1 MRIKSSIFIAL
12 LSAVLTLGAF
22 YPSNNIPPYEEREAV
37 ILHGVLNFIKQAHV
51 NPKPID
57 DDFSKAVYKMYLE
70 RIDNGK
76 RFLIKED
83 IDKLKVDELGIDD
96 QVNARNLD
104 FFDVS
109 LVMLENGVTRGERIF
124 TDLITNHKFD
134 YDKLEII
141 ELDNDKKEWAN
152 DEEGLKD
159 VWRKYLKYDIV
170 QKFDRKKSKQEDAI
184 EKEKEAK
191 LEADFK
197 KKNGISDDKR
207 DSKKEDKEIF
217 DEENIEV
224 PSLDDTEDIAIVKKT
239 GPVVIKTDAE
249 LLAAAK
255 ADTKEN
261 FQDWFV
267 RLHKLRRSD
276 RFETYL
282 GAITNYFDPHTDYF
296 NPKEK
301 QDFDINMGGK
311 LEGIGARLSVEDDY
325 TKVVSIIPGGPAH
338 IGAELEVDDLII
350 AVTQEGE
357 EEATDIVGWRI
368 SDVVQKIRGKKGTVV
383 KLTTKKKDGTIVD
396 ISIERDRV
404 IIDQSFA
411 RSVLLDFPGTA
422 NNIGYIKL
430 PKFYSSFENEDGNS
444 CAKDVAKEIEKLK
457 GENVNG
463 IILDLR
469 NNTGGSL
476 SDVVDMTGLFIEEGP
491 IVQVKPKNRKAY
503 VHSDTDSDVQYDGP
517 LIVMTNHLSASASE
531 ILAAALQDYGRA
543 IIVGS
548 KSTFGKGSVQRFFD
562 LDRAFTGDND
572 DMKPLG
578 NLKISMQ
585 KFYRVDGGSTQLKG
599 VTPDIILPDNYH
611 YIETGEKEYD
621 NALEWTEI
629 EKEEYSQNVVN
640 LKNKSKIVALSKDRV
655 DNNTD
660 FQLILENAA
669 RLKKNRDFSQYPISV
684 KEYQAVIDQRVEEA
698 KKFKHL
704 LEDDI
709 QYLNVKNMAIDTSYI
724 NDDESRVA
732 RNKVWIEGLRKD
744 IYLEETLKIIRDLIN
759 NEDSYSAIEEKFRK
773 TEKKELKP

>member
-1 MRIKSSIFIAL
+1 MRIQSSAIIAFL
-12 LSAVLTLGAF
+12 GAILTLGAF
-22 YPSNNIPPYEEREAV
+22 YPSENVPYEEREAV

-57 DDFSKAVYKMYLE
+57 DDFSKAVFKMYLE

-76 RFLIKED
+76 RFFIQED
-83 IDKLKVDELGIDD
+83 INKLAVDETNIDN
-96 QVNARNLD
+96 QVNARNLE

-109 LVMLENGVTRGERIF
+109 LDLLDNAVARGERIF
-124 TDLITNHKFD
+124 TDLITNHEFD
-134 YDKLEII
+134 FEKSEII
-141 ELDNDKKEWAN
+141 ELDNDKKLWSK
-152 DEEGLKD
+152 DEKELKD
-159 VWRKYLKYDIV
+159 GWRMYLKYDIV
-170 QKFDRKKSKQEDAI
+170 QKYDRKKSKQEKAI
-184 EKEKEAK
+184 EAE
-191 LEADFK
+191 
-197 KKNGISDDKR
+197 
-207 DSKKEDKEIF
+207 KEDKLEQEF
-217 DEENIEV
+217 DKSNSTANENGGEKE
-224 PSLDDTEDIAIVKKT
+224 TKKE
-239 GPVVIKTDAE
+239 PLVIKTDAE
-249 LLAAAK
+249 LLDEAK
-255 ADTKEN
+255 EDTKEN
-261 FQDWFV
+261 FQDYFE
-267 RLHKLRRSD
+267 RLNDLRRSD

-282 GAITNYFDPHTDYF
+282 GSITNYFDPHTDYF

-338 IGAELEVDDLII
+338 IGNELEVDDLIL
-350 AVTQEGE
+350 AVTQEDE

-396 ISIERDRV
+396 ILIERDRV

-411 RSVLLDFPGTA
+411 RSVLLDLPGTA

-503 VHSDTDSDVQYDGP
+503 VHSDTDESVQYDGP

-548 KSTFGKGSVQRFFD
+548 NSTFGKGSVQRFFD

-572 DMKPLG
+572 AMKPLG

-585 KFYRVDGGSTQLKG
+585 KFYRVNGGSTQLKG

-629 EKEEYSQNVVN
+629 EKEEYSQNVVE
-640 LKNKSKIVALSKDRV
+640 LKNKSKIVALSKERV
-655 DNNTD
+655 ENNKD
-660 FQLILENAA
+660 FNLILENAA
-669 RLKKNRDFSQYPISV
+669 RLKKNRDFSKYPISI
-684 KEYQAVIDQRVEEA
+684 KEYQAVIDQRVEES
-698 KKFKHL
+698 KKFKNL
-704 LEDDI
+704 MEDDV
-709 QYLNVKNMAIDTSYI
+709 QYLKIKNMAIDTNYI
-724 NDDESRVA
+724 NSDESRVA
-732 RNKVWIEGLRKD
+732 RNKDWIEGLQKD
-744 IYLEETLKIIRDLIN
+744 IYIEETLKIIRDLIN
-759 NEDSYSAIEEKFRK
+759 NEDSYSAIEEKFK
-773 TEKKELKP
+773 LSEQKELKP

>member
-1 MRIKSSIFIAL
+1 MRIQSSIFIAL
-12 LSAVLTLGAF
+12 LGAVLTLGAF
-22 YPSNNIPPYEEREAV
+22 YPSDNVPPYEEREAV
-37 ILHGVLNFIKQAHV
+37 ILHGVLTFIKQAHV

-57 DDFSKAVYKMYLE
+57 DDFSKAVFKMYLE

-83 IDKLKVDELGIDD
+83 IDKLKVDELSIDN
-96 QVNARNLD
+96 QVNARTLD

-109 LVMLENGVTRGERIF
+109 LVMLENGVKRGESIF
-124 TDLITNHKFD
+124 TDIITNHKFD
-134 YDKLEII
+134 FDKLEII
-141 ELDNDKKEWAN
+141 ELDNDKKVWAN
-152 DEEGLKD
+152 DEAGLKD

-170 QKFDRKKSKQEDAI
+170 QKFDRKKSKQDDAI
-184 EKEKEAK
+184 EKDKEAQLEIDFKRKNSASDEKENT
-191 LEADFK
+191 EE
-197 KKNGISDDKR
+197 
-207 DSKKEDKEIF
+207 KEPLI
-217 DEENIEV
+217 
-224 PSLDDTEDIAIVKKT
+224 
-239 GPVVIKTDAE
+239 IKTDAE
-249 LLAAAK
+249 LLAAAQV
-255 ADTKEN
+255 DTKEN
-261 FQDWFV
+261 FEDWFE
-267 RLHKLRRSD
+267 RLNKLRRSD

-282 GAITNYFDPHTDYF
+282 GAITNYFDPHTGYF

-311 LEGIGARLSVEDDY
+311 LEGIGARLSIEDDY

-338 IGAELEVDDLII
+338 IGAELEVDDLIM

-357 EEATDIVGWRI
+357 DEATDIVGWRI

-396 ISIERDRV
+396 ISIERDQV

-457 GENVNG
+457 GEDVNG

-503 VHSDTDSDVQYDGP
+503 VHSDTDSNVQYDGP

-548 KSTFGKGSVQRFFD
+548 NSTFGKGSVQRFFN
-562 LDRAFTGDND
+562 LDKAFSGKND

-611 YIETGEKEYD
+611 YIQTGEKEYD

-629 EKEEYSQNVVN
+629 EKKEYSQNVVELN
-640 LKNKSKIVALSKDRV
+640 NKSKIVALSKERV
-655 DNNTD
+655 ENNEN
-660 FQLILENAA
+660 FQLILDNAA
-669 RLKKNRDFSQYPISV
+669 RLKKNRDFSQYPISI

-698 KKFKHL
+698 KKFKNL
-704 LEDDI
+704 FEDDV
-709 QYLNVKNMAIDTSYI
+709 QYLNVENMGIDTSYI
-724 NDDESRVA
+724 NSDESRIA
-732 RNKVWIEGLRKD
+732 RNEVWIEGLKKD

-759 NEDSYSAIEEKFRK
+759 NEDSYSAIEEKFK
-773 TEKKELKP
+773 MSEKKELKP

>member
-1 MRIKSSIFIAL
+1 MRIQSSVFIAL
-12 LSAVLTLGAF
+12 LGAVLTLGAF
-22 YPSNNIPPYEEREAV
+22 YPSNTVAYEEREAV
-37 ILHGVLNFIKQAHV
+37 ILDGVLNFIRQAHV

-57 DDFSKAVYKMYLE
+57 DDFSKAVYKMYLK
-70 RIDNGK
+70 RIDSGK
-76 RFLIKED
+76 RFLIQDD
-83 IDKLKVDELGIDD
+83 IDKLKPSELLLDN

-109 LVMLENGVTRGERIF
+109 LELIDNSIKRSEVIF
-124 TDLITNHKFD
+124 NDIIDNHNFD
-134 YDKLEII
+134 FQKSETI
-141 ELDNDKKEWAN
+141 ELDNDKKTWSK
-152 DEEGLKD
+152 DEAALRD

-170 QKFDRKKSKQEDAI
+170 QKFDRKKSKQEKAI
-184 EKEKEAK
+184 ENEDEEKLQLEFDKKKLNGSLDVNLEKET
-191 LEADFK
+191 
-197 KKNGISDDKR
+197 
-207 DSKKEDKEIF
+207 
-217 DEENIEV
+217 IE
-224 PSLDDTEDIAIVKKT
+224 PLK
-239 GPVVIKTDAE
+239 PFVIKTDAE
-249 LLAAAK
+249 LLAEAK
-255 ADTKEN
+255 EDTKEN
-261 FQDWFV
+261 FTDWFE
-267 RLHKLRRSD
+267 RLNDLRRSD

-282 GAITNYFDPHTDYF
+282 GSITNYFDPHTDYF

-325 TKVVSIIPGGPAH
+325 TKVVSIVPGGPAH
-338 IGAELEVDDLII
+338 IGNELEVDDLIL
-350 AVTQEGE
+350 AVTQEGD

-383 KLTTKKKDGTIVD
+383 KLTTKKKDGSIVD

-411 RSVLLDFPGTA
+411 RSVLLNFPGTA

-457 GENVNG
+457 DENVNG

-503 VHSDTDSDVQYDGP
+503 VHSDTDTDVQYNGP
-517 LIVMTNHLSASASE
+517 LIIMTNHLSASASE

-548 KSTFGKGSVQRFFD
+548 NSTFGKGSVQRFFD
-562 LDRAFTGDND
+562 LDRAFSGVNQE
-572 DMKPLG
+572 MKPLG

-611 YIETGEKEYD
+611 YIDTGEKEYE
-621 NALEWTEI
+621 NALDWTEI
-629 EKEEYSQNVVN
+629 EEKEYSQNVVE
-640 LKNKSKIVALSKDRV
+640 LTNKSKIVALSKERV
-655 DNNTD
+655 EENED
-660 FQLILENAA
+660 FNLILENAA
-669 RLKKNRDFSQYPISV
+669 RLKKNRDFSEYPISIE
-684 KEYQAVIDQRVEEA
+684 EYQAIIDSRVEEA
-698 KKFKHL
+698 KKFENLMK
-704 LEDDI
+704 DDV
-709 QYLNVKNMAIDTSYI
+709 QYMKVENLAVDTSYI
-724 NDDESRVA
+724 NSDESRIA
-732 RNKVWIEGLRKD
+732 RNKVWVEGLQKD
-744 IYLEETLKIIRDLIN
+744 IYVEETLKIIRDLIN
-759 NEDSYSAIEEKFRK
+759 NVDSYSAIEEKFK
-773 TEKKELKP
+773 MSEKKELKP

>member
-1 MRIKSSIFIAL
+1 MRIQPSIFIAL
-12 LSAVLTLGAF
+12 LGAVLTLGAF
-22 YPSNNIPPYEEREAV
+22 YPNNDAPPYEEREAV

-57 DDFSKAVYKMYLE
+57 DNFSKEVFKMYLE

-76 RFLIKED
+76 RFLTKAD
-83 IDKLKVDELGIDD
+83 IDLLKINELTIDD

-109 LVMLENGVTRGERIF
+109 LGKLEAGVAKGNKIF

-134 YDKLEII
+134 FDKSEII
-141 ELDNDKKEWAN
+141 ELDNDKKSWAS
-152 DEEGLKD
+152 DDVDLKD
-159 VWRKYLKYDIV
+159 IWRKYLKYDII
-170 QKFDRKKSKQEDAI
+170 QKFNRKKSKQEDEL
-184 EKEKEAK
+184 EKWKENQ
-191 LEADFK
+191 LEIDFK
-197 KKNGISDDKR
+197 KKNTSPSDEIS
-207 DSKKEDKEIF
+207 
-217 DEENIEV
+217 
-224 PSLDDTEDIAIVKKT
+224 TEDDYKRPA
-239 GPVVIKTDAE
+239 IKTEAE
-249 LLAAAK
+249 LLADAK

-261 FQDWFV
+261 FEDWFE
-267 RLHKLRRSD
+267 RLNDQDRSD

-282 GAITNYFDPHTDYF
+282 SAITNYFDPHTDYF

-311 LEGIGARLSVEDDY
+311 LEGIGARLSIEDDY
-325 TKVVSIIPGGPAH
+325 TKVVSIVPGGPAH
-338 IGAELEVDDLII
+338 IGDELEVDDLIM
-350 AVTQEGE
+350 AVTQEGD
-357 EEATDIVGWRI
+357 EEATDIVGWKI

-383 KLTTKKKDGTIVD
+383 KLTVKKKDGSIVD

-503 VHSDTDSDVQYDGP
+503 VHSDTDPGVQYDGP
-517 LIVMTNHLSASASE
+517 LIIMTNHLSASASE

-548 KSTFGKGSVQRFFD
+548 NSTFGKGSVQRFFD
-562 LDRAFTGDND
+562 LDRAFTGNND
-572 DMKPLG
+572 EMKPLG

-599 VTPDIILPDNYH
+599 VTPDIILPDSYH
-611 YIETGEKEYD
+611 FIETGEKEYD
-621 NALEWTEI
+621 NALEWSEI
-629 EKEEYSQNVVN
+629 EKEEYSQNVVE
-640 LKNKSKIVALSKDRV
+640 LKNKSKIVALSKSRV
-655 DNNTD
+655 ENSED

-669 RLKKNRDFSQYPISV
+669 RLKKNRDFSKYPISI
-684 KEYQAVIDQRVEEA
+684 KEYQAVIDQRKEES
-698 KKFKHL
+698 KKFENL
-704 LEDDI
+704 LEDDV
-709 QYLNVKNMAIDTSYI
+709 QYLKVENMGVDTSYI
-724 NDDESRVA
+724 NSDESRIA
-732 RNKVWIEGLRKD
+732 RNKVWIEGLKKD

-759 NEDSYSAIEEKFRK
+759 NEDSYSAIEQKFIK
-773 TEKKELKP
+773 SEQKEIKP

>member
-1 MRIKSSIFIAL
+1 MRIQSSAIIAL
-12 LSAVLTLGAF
+12 LGAILTLGTF
-22 YPSNNIPPYEEREAV
+22 YPNEEITYEEREAV
-37 ILHGVLNFIKQAHV
+37 ILHGVINFIKQAHV

-57 DDFSKAVYKMYLE
+57 DDFSKAVFKMYLE
-70 RIDNGK
+70 RVDNGK

-83 IDKLKVDELGIDD
+83 IDKLRIDETSIDN

-109 LVMLENGVTRGERIF
+109 LGLLENGISRGERIF
-124 TDLITNHKFD
+124 TDLITNHEFD
-134 YDKLEII
+134 FDKPEIL
-141 ELDNDKKEWAN
+141 ELDNDKKAWAK
-152 DEEGLKD
+152 DESDLKD
-159 VWRKYLKYDIV
+159 AWRKYLKYDIV
-170 QKFDRKKSKQEDAI
+170 QKYDRKKSKQEKAI
-184 EKEKEAK
+184 EKEKEDK
-191 LEADFK
+191 LESEF
-197 KKNGISDDKR
+197 DKTNESNNKSE
-207 DSKKEDKEIF
+207 DPESGKE
-217 DEENIEV
+217 
-224 PSLDDTEDIAIVKKT
+224 PL
-239 GPVVIKTDAE
+239 VIKTDAE
-249 LLAAAK
+249 LLAEAK
-255 ADTKEN
+255 EDTKEN
-261 FQDWFV
+261 FEDYFE
-267 RLHKLRRSD
+267 RLNDQRRSD

-282 GAITNYFDPHTDYF
+282 GSITNYFDPHTDYF

-311 LEGIGARLSVEDDY
+311 LEGIGARLSVEDDH

-338 IGAELEVDDLII
+338 IGNELEVDDLIL
-350 AVTQEGE
+350 AVTQENE
-357 EEATDIVGWRI
+357 TEATDIVGWRI
-368 SDVVQKIRGKKGTVV
+368 SDVVQKIRGKKGTIV

-396 ISIERDRV
+396 ILIERDRV

-548 KSTFGKGSVQRFFD
+548 NSTFGKGSVQRFFD

-572 DMKPLG
+572 AMKPLG

-611 YIETGEKEYD
+611 FIETGEKEYE

-629 EKEEYSQNVVN
+629 EKEEYSQNVVK
-640 LKNKSKIVALSKDRV
+640 LKNKNKIVSLSKERV
-655 DNNTD
+655 DRSED
-660 FQLILENAA
+660 FKLILENAA
-669 RLKKNRDFSQYPISV
+669 RLKKNRDFSLYPISI
-684 KEYQAVIDQRVEEA
+684 KEYQAVIDQRIEES
-698 KKFKHL
+698 KKFENL
-704 LEDDI
+704 FEDDV
-709 QYLNVKNMAIDTSYI
+709 QYLNIENIPVDTSYI
-724 NDDESRVA
+724 NTDESRIA

-759 NEDSYSAIEEKFRK
+759 NEDSYSAIEEKFK
-773 TEKKELKP
+773 LSEKKELKP

>member
-1 MRIKSSIFIAL
+1 MRIQSSIFIAL
-12 LSAVLTLGAF
+12 LGAVLTLGAF
-22 YPSNNIPPYEEREAV
+22 YPSSDLPPYEEREAV

-57 DDFSKAVYKMYLE
+57 DNFSKEVFKMYLG

-76 RFLIKED
+76 RFLIKKELEQ
-83 IDKLKVDELGIDD
+83 LKISELAIDD
-96 QVNARNLD
+96 QVNSRNLD

-109 LVMLENGVTRGERIF
+109 LGMLENGVIRAEKVF

-134 YDKLEII
+134 FDRLEVI
-141 ELDNDKKEWAN
+141 ELDNDKKVWAN
-152 DEEGLKD
+152 DEAGLRD

-170 QKFDRKKSKQEDAI
+170 QKFDRKKSKQEGAI
-184 EKEKEAK
+184 KKEKETQLK
-191 LEADFK
+191 IDFNEKNDASSKDK
-197 KKNGISDDKR
+197 KS
-207 DSKKEDKEIF
+207 EEEIK
-217 DEENIEV
+217 
-224 PSLDDTEDIAIVKKT
+224 PL
-239 GPVVIKTDAE
+239 VIKTDAE
-249 LLAAAK
+249 LLTAAK

-261 FQDWFV
+261 FVDWFK
-267 RLHKLRRSD
+267 RLKDLRRSD

-311 LEGIGARLSVEDDY
+311 LEGIGARLSIEDDY
-325 TKVVSIIPGGPAH
+325 TKVVSIVPGGPAH
-338 IGAELEVDDLII
+338 IGAELEVDDLIM

-411 RSVLLDFPGTA
+411 RSVLLDLHGTA
-422 NNIGYIKL
+422 NTIGYIKL

-503 VHSDTDSDVQYDGP
+503 VHSDTDASVQYDGP
-517 LIVMTNHLSASASE
+517 LIIMTNHLSASASE

-543 IIVGS
+543 IIIGS
-548 KSTFGKGSVQRFFD
+548 NSTFGKGSVQRFFD
-562 LDRAFTGDND
+562 LDRAFTGSND

-599 VTPDIILPDNYH
+599 VIPDIVLPDSYH
-611 YIETGEKEYD
+611 FIETGEKEYD

-629 EKEEYSQNVVN
+629 EKEEYNQNVVD
-640 LKNKSKIVALSKDRV
+640 LKNKSKIVALSKNRV
-655 DNNTD
+655 ENNED

-669 RLKKNRDFSQYPISV
+669 RLKKNRDFSQYPISI
-684 KEYQAVIDQRVEEA
+684 KEYQDVIVQRVEEA
-698 KKFKHL
+698 KKFKKL
-704 LEDDI
+704 FEDDV
-709 QYLNVKNMAIDTSYI
+709 QYLKVMNMAADTSYI
-724 NDDESRVA
+724 NSDESRVA

-744 IYLEETLKIIRDLIN
+744 IYLEETLRVVRDLVN
-759 NEDSYSAIEEKFRK
+759 NEDSYSAIEEKFK
-773 TEKKELKP
+773 ISEKKELKP

>member
-1 MRIKSSIFIAL
+1 MRIQSSAIIAFL
-12 LSAVLTLGAF
+12 GAILTLGAF
-22 YPSNNIPPYEEREAV
+22 YPSENVPYEEREAV

-57 DDFSKAVYKMYLE
+57 DDFSKAVFKMYLE

-76 RFLIKED
+76 RFFIQED
-83 IDKLKVDELGIDD
+83 INKLAVDETNIDN
-96 QVNARNLD
+96 QVNARNLE

-109 LVMLENGVTRGERIF
+109 LELLDNAVARGERIF
-124 TDLITNHKFD
+124 TDLITNHEFD
-134 YDKLEII
+134 FEKSEII
-141 ELDNDKKEWAN
+141 ELDNDKKLWSKNEK
-152 DEEGLKD
+152 ELKD
-159 VWRKYLKYDIV
+159 GWRMYLKYDIV
-170 QKFDRKKSKQEDAI
+170 QKYDRKKSKQEKAI
-184 EKEKEAK
+184 EAE
-191 LEADFK
+191 
-197 KKNGISDDKR
+197 
-207 DSKKEDKEIF
+207 KEDKLEQEF
-217 DEENIEV
+217 DKSNSTANKNDGEKE
-224 PSLDDTEDIAIVKKT
+224 TKKE
-239 GPVVIKTDAE
+239 PLVIKTDAE
-249 LLAAAK
+249 LLAEAK
-255 ADTKEN
+255 EDTKEN
-261 FQDWFV
+261 FQDYFE
-267 RLHKLRRSD
+267 RLNDLRRSD

-282 GAITNYFDPHTDYF
+282 GSITNYFDPHTDYF

-338 IGAELEVDDLII
+338 IGNELEVDDLIL
-350 AVTQEGE
+350 AVTQEDE
-357 EEATDIVGWRI
+357 QEATDIVGWRI

-396 ISIERDRV
+396 ILIERDRV

-411 RSVLLDFPGTA
+411 RSVLLDLPGTA

-503 VHSDTDSDVQYDGP
+503 VHSDTDESVQYDGP

-548 KSTFGKGSVQRFFD
+548 NSTFGKGSVQRFFD

-572 DMKPLG
+572 AMKPLG

-585 KFYRVDGGSTQLKG
+585 KFYRVNGGSTQLKG

-629 EKEEYSQNVVN
+629 EKEEYSQDVVE
-640 LKNKSKIVALSKDRV
+640 LKNKSKIVALSKERV
-655 DNNTD
+655 ENSKD
-660 FQLILENAA
+660 FNLILENAA
-669 RLKKNRDFSQYPISV
+669 RLKKNRDFSKYPISIR
-684 KEYQAVIDQRVEEA
+684 EYQSVIDQRIEES
-698 KKFKHL
+698 KKFKNL
-704 LEDDI
+704 MEDDV
-709 QYLNVKNMAIDTSYI
+709 QYLKIKNMAIDTNYI
-724 NDDESRVA
+724 NSDESRVA
-732 RNKVWIEGLRKD
+732 RNKDWIEGLQKD
-744 IYLEETLKIIRDLIN
+744 IYIEETLKIIRDLIN
-759 NEDSYSAIEEKFRK
+759 NEDSYSAIEEKFK
-773 TEKKELKP
+773 LSEQKELKP

>member
-1 MRIKSSIFIAL
+1 MRIQPSVFIAL
-12 LSAVLTLGAF
+12 LGAVLTLGAF
-22 YPSNNIPPYEEREAV
+22 YPSDNVPPYEEREAV

-57 DDFSKAVYKMYLE
+57 DSFSKEVFKMYLE

-76 RFLIKED
+76 RFLIKSD
-83 IDKLKVDELGIDD
+83 IDQLKINELTIDD

-109 LVMLENGVTRGERIF
+109 ISKLEQGLARGNNIF

-134 YDKLEII
+134 FDKSEII
-141 ELDNDKKEWAN
+141 ELDNDKKLWAS
-152 DEEGLKD
+152 DEAELKD

-170 QKFDRKKSKQEDAI
+170 QKFNRKKSKQEDDI
-184 EKEKEAK
+184 EKRKEDQ
-191 LEADFK
+191 LEIDFK
-197 KKNGISDDKR
+197 KKNASSND
-207 DSKKEDKEIF
+207 
-217 DEENIEV
+217 
-224 PSLDDTEDIAIVKKT
+224 KKT
-239 GPVVIKTDAE
+239 AEDDVTVLEIKTDAE
-249 LLAAAK
+249 LLDAAK

-261 FQDWFV
+261 FEDWFE
-267 RLHKLRRSD
+267 RLNKLQRSD

-311 LEGIGARLSVEDDY
+311 LEGIGARLSIEDDY
-325 TKVVSIIPGGPAH
+325 TKVVSIVPGGPAH
-338 IGAELEVDDLII
+338 IGDELEVDDLIM
-350 AVTQEGE
+350 AVTQEGD

-383 KLTTKKKDGTIVD
+383 KLTVKKKDGSIVD

-503 VHSDTDSDVQYDGP
+503 VHSDTDPSVQYDGP
-517 LIVMTNHLSASASE
+517 LIIMTNHLSASASE

-548 KSTFGKGSVQRFFD
+548 NSTFGKGSVQRFFD
-562 LDRAFTGDND
+562 LDRAFTGNND

-599 VTPDIILPDNYH
+599 VTPDIILPDSYH

-629 EKEEYSQNVVN
+629 EKEEYSQNVVE

-655 DNNTD
+655 DNNKD

-669 RLKKNRDFSQYPISV
+669 RLKKNRDFSQYPISI
-684 KEYQAVIDQRVEEA
+684 KEYQAVIDQRKEES
-698 KKFKHL
+698 KKFENL
-704 LEDDI
+704 FEDDV
-709 QYLNVKNMAIDTSYI
+709 QYLKVENMGIDTSYI
-724 NDDESRVA
+724 NGDESRIA

-759 NEDSYSAIEEKFRK
+759 NEDSYSAIEQKFK
-773 TEKKELKP
+773 KSEKKELKP

>member
-1 MRIKSSIFIAL
+1 MRIQPSIIIAL
-12 LSAVLTLGAF
+12 LGAVLTLGAF
-22 YPSNNIPPYEEREAV
+22 YPSDNLPPYEEREAV

-57 DDFSKAVYKMYLE
+57 DKFSKEVFKMYLE

-76 RFLIKED
+76 RFLIKDD
-83 IDKLKVDELGIDD
+83 IDKLKISELKIDD

-109 LVMLENGVTRGERIF
+109 LESLNNGVARGEKIF
-124 TDLITNHKFD
+124 TDLINNHKFD
-134 YDKLEII
+134 FDKSETI
-141 ELDNDKKEWAN
+141 ELDNDKKVWAK
-152 DEEGLKD
+152 DEADLKD
-159 VWRKYLKYDIV
+159 IWRKYLKYDIV
-170 QKFDRKKSKQEDAI
+170 QKFNRKKTKQKDAI
-184 EKEKEAK
+184 ENEEEAK
-191 LEADFK
+191 LEFEFK
-197 KKNGISDDKR
+197 KKTETLEQKDIYVDTKG
-207 DSKKEDKEIF
+207 EDKL
-217 DEENIEV
+217 EETK
-224 PSLDDTEDIAIVKKT
+224 PL
-239 GPVVIKTDAE
+239 VIKSDEE
-249 LLAAAK
+249 LLAEAK

-261 FQDWFV
+261 FEDWFE
-267 RLHKLRRSD
+267 RLNELRRSD

-311 LEGIGARLSVEDDY
+311 LEGIGARLSVEDDF

-338 IGAELEVDDLII
+338 MGAELEVDDLIM

-383 KLTTKKKDGTIVD
+383 KLTTKKKDGSIVD

-444 CAKDVAKEIEKLK
+444 CARDVAKEIEKLK

-503 VHSDTDSDVQYDGP
+503 VHSDTDASVQYDGP
-517 LIVMTNHLSASASE
+517 LIIMTNHLSASASE

-548 KSTFGKGSVQRFFD
+548 NSTFGKGSVQRFFD

-572 DMKPLG
+572 AMKPLG

-585 KFYRVDGGSTQLKG
+585 KFYRVNGGSTQLKG

-629 EKEEYSQNVVN
+629 EKEEYSQNVVQ
-640 LKNKSKIVALSKDRV
+640 LKNKAKIVALSKERV
-655 DNNTD
+655 ENNED

-669 RLKKNRDFSQYPISV
+669 RLKKNRDFSQYPISID
-684 KEYQAVIDQRVEEA
+684 EYQAVIDQRIEEA
-698 KKFKHL
+698 KKFENL
-704 LEDDI
+704 LEDDV
-709 QYLNVKNMAIDTSYI
+709 QYLNVKNIAVDTTNI
-724 NDDESRVA
+724 NSDESKIA
-732 RNKVWIEGLRKD
+732 RNKVWIEGLKKD

-759 NEDSYSAIEEKFRK
+759 NEDSYSAIEEKFK
-773 TEKKELKP
+773 IAEQKELKP

>member
-1 MRIKSSIFIAL
+1 MRIQSSVFIAL
-12 LSAVLTLGAF
+12 LGAVLTLGAF
-22 YPSNNIPPYEEREAV
+22 YPSNNMPPYEEREAV

-57 DDFSKAVYKMYLE
+57 NDFSKAVFKMYLE

-76 RFLIKED
+76 RFLIEED
-83 IDKLKVDELGIDD
+83 IVKLKVNELGIDD

-109 LVMLENGVTRGERIF
+109 LEMLENGVSRGERIF
-124 TDLITNHKFD
+124 TDLITNHNFD
-134 YDKLEII
+134 FDKSEII
-141 ELDNDKKEWAN
+141 ELNNEKKAWAN
-152 DEEGLKD
+152 DEAELKD

-184 EKEKEAK
+184 EKEKEAQ
-191 LEADFK
+191 LEIDFK
-197 KKNGISDDKR
+197 KKNKISDDKKN
-207 DSKKEDKEIF
+207 SEKE
-217 DEENIEV
+217 
-224 PSLDDTEDIAIVKKT
+224 PL
-239 GPVVIKTDAE
+239 VIKSDAE
-249 LLAAAK
+249 LLAEAK

-261 FQDWFV
+261 FEDWFE
-267 RLHKLRRSD
+267 RLNKLRRSD

-338 IGAELEVDDLII
+338 IGDELEVDDLIM

-357 EEATDIVGWRI
+357 DEATNIVGWRI

-383 KLTTKKKDGTIVD
+383 KLTTKKKDGSIVD

-503 VHSDTDSDVQYDGP
+503 VHSDTDSNVQYDGP

-562 LDRAFTGDND
+562 LDRAFTGNND

-629 EKEEYSQNVVN
+629 EKEEYGQKVVE

-655 DNNTD
+655 ENNED

-669 RLKKNRDFSQYPISV
+669 RLKKNRDFSQYPISIN
-684 KEYQAVIDQRVEEA
+684 EYQSVIDQRIEEA
-698 KKFKHL
+698 KKFENL
-704 LEDDI
+704 LEDDV
-709 QYLNVKNMAIDTSYI
+709 QYLKIENMAIDTSYI
-724 NDDESRVA
+724 NSDDSRIA

-759 NEDSYSAIEEKFRK
+759 NEDSYSLIEEKFK
-773 TEKKELKP
+773 KFEKKELKP

>member
-1 MRIKSSIFIAL
+1 MRIQSSIFIAL
-12 LSAVLTLGAF
+12 LGAVLTLGAF
-22 YPSNNIPPYEEREAV
+22 YPSDNIPPYEEREAV
-37 ILHGVLNFIKQAHV
+37 ILHGVLTFIKQAHV

-57 DDFSKAVYKMYLE
+57 NDFSKAVFKMYLE

-76 RFLIKED
+76 RFLIEED
-83 IDKLKVDELGIDD
+83 IAKLKVNELSIDD

-109 LVMLENGVTRGERIF
+109 LEMLQNGVSRGERIF
-124 TDLITNHKFD
+124 TDLITNYNFD
-134 YDKLEII
+134 FDKSEII
-141 ELDNDKKEWAN
+141 ELNNDKKSWAN
-152 DEEGLKD
+152 DEAGLKE

-170 QKFDRKKSKQEDAI
+170 QKFDRKKSKQADAI
-184 EKEKEAK
+184 EKEKEAQ
-191 LEADFK
+191 LEIDFK
-197 KKNGISDDKR
+197 KKNKNSDDK
-207 DSKKEDKEIF
+207 KKE
-217 DEENIEV
+217 
-224 PSLDDTEDIAIVKKT
+224 PL
-239 GPVVIKTDAE
+239 VIKTDAE
-249 LLAAAK
+249 ILAEAK

-261 FQDWFV
+261 FEGWFE
-267 RLHKLRRSD
+267 RLNKLRRSD

-338 IGAELEVDDLII
+338 IGAELEVDDLIM
-350 AVTQEGE
+350 AVAQEGE
-357 EEATDIVGWRI
+357 DEATNIVGWRI

-383 KLTTKKKDGTIVD
+383 KLTIKKKDGSIVD

-503 VHSDTDSDVQYDGP
+503 VHSDTDSNVQYDGP

-562 LDRAFTGDND
+562 LDRAFTGNND

-629 EKEEYSQNVVN
+629 EKEEYSQKVVE

-655 DNNTD
+655 ENNED

-669 RLKKNRDFSQYPISV
+669 RLKKNRDFSQYPISI
-684 KEYQAVIDQRVEEA
+684 KEYQSVIDQRLEEA
-698 KKFKHL
+698 EKFKNL
-704 LEDDI
+704 FEDDV
-709 QYLNVKNMAIDTSYI
+709 QYLKVENMAIDTSYI
-724 NDDESRVA
+724 NSDESRVA

-759 NEDSYSAIEEKFRK
+759 NEDSYSLIEEKFK
-773 TEKKELKP
+773 KFEKKELKP